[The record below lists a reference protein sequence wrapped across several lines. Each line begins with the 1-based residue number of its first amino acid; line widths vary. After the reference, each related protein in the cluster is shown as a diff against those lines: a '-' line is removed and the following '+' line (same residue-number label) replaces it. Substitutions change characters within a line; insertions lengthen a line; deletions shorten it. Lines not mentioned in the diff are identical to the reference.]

1 MTSQTTLAWYFSA
14 EDRRLRY
21 GDGREIKA
29 GVTHEFDGTP
39 ALCQRGL
46 HASINPLHALDYAP
60 GPVIWRVRLSGMI
73 VRGDDKLVAT
83 RRTYLWGYDATE
95 VLHAFARKC
104 ALDVIDKWDAPA
116 VVREYLETGDESK
129 RAAVRE
135 AAWEAARDAAWEAA
149 RDAARAAVR
158 EAAWGAARAAAWE
171 AARAAVRD
179 AAWEAAREAQN
190 KRLLQMIRKGRAK

>member
-14 EDRRLRY
+14 ADRRLRY

-29 GVTHEFDGTP
+29 GVTHEFYGNP
-39 ALCQRGL
+39 ELCQRGL
-46 HASINPLHALDYAP
+46 HASIDPLHALGYAP
-60 GPVIWRVRLSGMI
+60 GPIIWRVRMSGVI

-95 VLHAFARKC
+95 VLRAFARQC

-116 VVREYLETGDESK
+116 IVREYLETSDESK

-135 AAWEAARDAAWEAA
+135 AAREAAWDAA
-149 RDAARAAVR
+149 RDAARAA
-158 EAAWGAARAAAWE
+158 ARAAA
-171 AARAAVRD
+171 RD
-179 AAWEAAREAQN
+179 AAWEAQN

>member
-14 EDRRLRY
+14 ADRRLRY

-46 HASINPLHALDYAP
+46 HASIDPLQALDYAP

-129 RAAVRE
+129 RAAVR
-135 AAWEAARDAAWEAA
+135 
-149 RDAARAAVR
+149 AAVRSAAR
-158 EAAWGAARAAAWE
+158 EAAW
-171 AARAAVRD
+171 AAVRD
-179 AAWEAAREAQN
+179 AAWEAAREAAWEAQN

>member
-1 MTSQTTLAWYFSA
+1 MTTAHILAWYFSA

-46 HASINPLHALDYAP
+46 HASIDPLQALDYAP
-60 GPVIWRVRLSGMI
+60 GPIIWRVRMSGVI

-95 VLHAFARKC
+95 VLRAFARKC

-116 VVREYLETGDESK
+116 IVREYLETSDESK
-129 RAAVRE
+129 RAAARDAARKAAWA
-135 AAWEAARDAAWEAA
+135 AAWEAARDAAWEA
-149 RDAARAAVR
+149 V
-158 EAAWGAARAAAWE
+158 RAAAW
-171 AARAAVRD
+171 D
-179 AAWEAAREAQN
+179 AAREAQN

>member
-1 MTSQTTLAWYFSA
+1 MTSQTALAWYFSA

-29 GVTHEFDGTP
+29 GVTHEFDGKP
-39 ALCQRGL
+39 ELCQRGL
-46 HASINPLHALDYAP
+46 HASIDPLQALDYAP

-129 RAAVRE
+129 RAAARAAVRSAAREAAWEAARE
-135 AAWEAARDAAWEAA
+135 AAWEAARDAAREAA
-149 RDAARAAVR
+149 R
-158 EAAWGAARAAAWE
+158 E

>member
-1 MTSQTTLAWYFSA
+1 MTTAHILAWYFSA

-29 GVTHEFDGTP
+29 GVTHEFDRTP

-46 HASINPLHALDYAP
+46 HASIDPLHALGYAP
-60 GPVIWRVRLSGMI
+60 GPIIWRVRMSGVI

-129 RAAVRE
+129 RAAARE
-135 AAWEAARDAAWEAA
+135 AAR
-149 RDAARAAVR
+149 
-158 EAAWGAARAAAWE
+158 E
-171 AARAAVRD
+171 AARA

>member
-1 MTSQTTLAWYFSA
+1 MTTAHILAWYFSA

-46 HASINPLHALDYAP
+46 HASINPLHALGYAP
-60 GPVIWRVRLSGMI
+60 GPIIWRVRMSGVI

-95 VLHAFARKC
+95 VLRAFARKC

-116 VVREYLETGDESK
+116 IVREYLETGDESK
-129 RAAVRE
+129 R
-135 AAWEAARDAAWEAA
+135 DAAW
-149 RDAARAAVR
+149 DAARA
-158 EAAWGAARAAAWE
+158 AARAAAW
-171 AARAAVRD
+171 AAAWAAARD
-179 AAWEAAREAQN
+179 AASDAADQALAPTVSALQASAVKLLTAMCVVGREP
-190 KRLLQMIRKGRAK
+190 GEVTP

>member
-14 EDRRLRY
+14 ADRRLRY

-29 GVTHEFDGTP
+29 GVTHEVEGTP
-39 ALCQRGL
+39 ELCQRGL
-46 HASINPLHALDYAP
+46 HASIDPLQALDYAP
-60 GPVIWRVRLSGMI
+60 GPIIWRVRLSGVI

-83 RRTYLWGYDATE
+83 RRKYLWGYDATDM
-95 VLHAFARKC
+95 LRAFACKC

-116 VVREYLETGDESK
+116 IVREYLETSDESK
-129 RAAVRE
+129 RAA
-135 AAWEAARDAAWEAA
+135 A
-149 RDAARAAVR
+149 R
-158 EAAWGAARAAAWE
+158 EAAWGAARAAAWADARVAAREAAWE
-171 AARAAVRD
+171 AARDAARD